1 MSERN
6 IAAVVLAA
14 GASTRLG
21 KPKQL
26 AVMGGE
32 TLLERAVRTAREAG
46 CVPIVVVLGASYL
59 EVLAGTY
66 GTLGDAIPVIND
78 KWQKGMATSI
88 GLGVRTLALVAK
100 SADGVVLMTCDQP
113 AVTASHLRELCAEP
127 ELIAGSGYAGKI
139 GIPAYFPCSRFDE
152 LMKLSGDTGARAL
165 LRGAR
170 TVNSEELALD
180 IDTEDDLKRARE
192 LFG

>member
-1 MSERN
+1 M

-26 AVMGGE
+26 AAIGGE

-46 CVPIVVVLGASYL
+46 LSPVVVVAQDAGLVEKLQAHGAQ
-59 EVLAGTY
+59 VLLNRKY
-66 GTLGDAIPVIND
+66 YE
-78 KWQKGMATSI
+78 GMSTSI
-88 GLGVRTLALVAK
+88 HTGVRWVGGMK
-100 SADGVVLMTCDQP
+100 ADGVVLMTCDQP

-127 ELIAGSGYAGKI
+127 ELIAGSGYAGII

-170 TVNSEELALD
+170 AVNSEELALD